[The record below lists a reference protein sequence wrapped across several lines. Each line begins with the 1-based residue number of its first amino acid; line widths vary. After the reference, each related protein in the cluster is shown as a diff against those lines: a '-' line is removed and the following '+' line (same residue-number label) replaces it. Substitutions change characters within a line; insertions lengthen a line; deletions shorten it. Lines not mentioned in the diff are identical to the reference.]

1 MADQMKEDQARMIRE
16 AIDPEG
22 ERQHQAFSKRFRSLM
37 SEPTIRGYS
46 PKAPEPD
53 LTEVE
58 AQNLFTWSDGSPE
71 FVRVE
76 TWIGE
81 DKGIGAPHHVRLV
94 LPDGSG
100 FMLSKLEMKE
110 LCKMLMG
117 AVRS

>member
-1 MADQMKEDQARMIRE
+1 MLDEM
-16 AIDPEG
+16 
-22 ERQHQAFSKRFRSLM
+22 
-37 SEPTIRGYS
+37 
-46 PKAPEPD
+46 
-53 LTEVE
+53 TEVVS
-58 AQNLFTWSDGSPE
+58 QMLHTWSDGSPE

-81 DKGIGAPHHVRLV
+81 DNGIGAPHHVRLV

-100 FMLSKLEMKE
+100 FMLSKLEVKE